1 MYFPLIFTSLCIFH
15 KININMSKSVRFNPI
30 DTIFTTYSADE
41 YDRSCFASVIP
52 TSYTFRPVLADI
64 PSTPNTLK
72 SITARPNIKPL
83 DLSIVPN
90 SRRRALESPT
100 TPTDNN
106 VNNTTNLKKTSNK
119 KPRLSI
125 NTQSL
130 TPLFFSGLS
139 THYKCKDDEEE
150 EHGYLVPVMAC

>member
-1 MYFPLIFTSLCIFH
+1 
-15 KININMSKSVRFNPI
+15 MSKSVRFNPI
-30 DTIFTTYSADE
+30 DTIITTYSADE

-52 TSYTFRPVLADI
+52 TSYTFRPALAEI
-64 PSTPNTLK
+64 PSTPNTIK
-72 SITARPNIKPL
+72 STASRPSIKPL

-100 TPTDNN
+100 TPTFE
-106 VNNTTNLKKTSNK
+106 NTNTLKKTSNK

-139 THYKCKDDEEE
+139 THYKCKDEEEE